1 MTPCTECLS
10 AVVFIT
16 SNYIGNS
23 EMMQVRPPFPRYI
36 FSNLF
41 NNQWIF
47 PRVFRDARSLG
58 SPASVPY
65 GTSKPI
71 ISLLPTP
78 LPILTIRVGFGCMI
92 LNPNISF
99 TTSFA
104 IFGQPHGHTL
114 RKGITTFTGCN
125 FFFLECTRIMSIFI
139 SIHDGSTEAIFIQ
152 RPRVGIL
159 WECAYTLI

>member
-1 MTPCTECLS
+1 MDLS
-10 AVVFIT
+10 SCF
-16 SNYIGNS
+16 
-23 EMMQVRPPFPRYI
+23 
-36 FSNLF
+36 
-41 NNQWIF
+41 
-47 PRVFRDARSLG
+47 FRDARSLG

-125 FFFLECTRIMSIFI
+125 FFFLECTRIMSIFLARN
-139 SIHDGSTEAIFIQ
+139 SEGRASFSPPNMGLVFETFIY
-152 RPRVGIL
+152 IYL
-159 WECAYTLI
+159 CLHLIVLDIM